1 MTRLVDAMALTAAL
15 FTAHGAWAACTADI
29 DMQGG
34 KVLNVAVTD
43 DAGQRSVSEAATLAY
58 LQQIMNERS
67 RGNMLS
73 HATQKDLTWGEA
85 LNFCANLVS
94 TAASDDNAEAP
105 QRFYNDWRLP
115 TLDEW
120 LAGCHAQGSEAKV
133 HLAESGEWYNENKV
147 YPRREW
153 IPAGACKQD
162 DADNLWWIN
171 RHSAET
177 VEGKDMLYH
186 GAEPTDIRDARTTH
200 VDPLHHAYAPEP
212 AGIVRNVANGY
223 PEAWSPTSSAIKKI
237 QGGEKLSVRC
247 VR

>member
-1 MTRLVDAMALTAAL
+1 MALTAAL

-43 DAGQRSVSEAATLAY
+43 AGHQSVSEAATLAY
-58 LQQIMNERS
+58 LQQIMDDRS

-94 TAASDDNAEAP
+94 TAASDDAAEAS
-105 QRFYNDWRLP
+105 QRLYNDWRLP

-120 LAGCHAQGSEAKV
+120 LASCHAQGSEAKV
-133 HLAESGEWYNENKV
+133 NLEETGEWYKENKV
-147 YPRREW
+147 HPRRTW
-153 IPAGACKQD
+153 VPAGACKLEN
-162 DADNLWWIN
+162 DADALWWIN

-177 VEGKDMLYH
+177 VAGEDMLYH

-212 AGIVRNVANGY
+212 EGMVRNVVNGY
-223 PEAWSPTSSAIKKI
+223 PEAWNPTSAAIQKI
-237 QGGEKLSVRC
+237 EGNAKLSVRC